1 MKPNSNGA
9 STAIRSKRGSALPV
23 ASVTPDDAPLVALG
37 RYVGYWFDRTPRR
50 ALYCTSYYK
59 FAARLIGRGRRVLD
73 VGCSEGL
80 GTWLLARE
88 CGSARGIDPDKAAI
102 AVARENWREP
112 QVEFDC
118 ADFLTS
124 PPDAY
129 DAVVNF
135 DVIEH
140 ILPEHADNFL
150 ARIADNLVED
160 GMAIVGTP
168 SLTGQAY
175 ASEVS
180 KAGHVNVYSGERL
193 EDEMR
198 RHFRHVFMF
207 AANDEVVHTGFLPM
221 AHYLIAVGC
230 IKRTA
235 KGSGVD
241 VTNPFRS
248 VQTALPTSTPDP
260 LSAGGRS

>member
-1 MKPNSNGA
+1 MP
-9 STAIRSKRGSALPV
+9 PV
-23 ASVTPDDAPLVALG
+23 LLG

-50 ALYCTSYYK
+50 ALYCASYYK
-59 FAARLIGRGRRVLD
+59 FAARLIGREQRVLD

-80 GTWLLARE
+80 GTWLLANE
-88 CGSARGIDPDKAAI
+88 CGSALGIDPDKAAVQ
-102 AVARENWREP
+102 VARQNWRDP
-112 QVEFDC
+112 RIEFTC
-118 ADFLTS
+118 GDFLAAE
-124 PPDAY
+124 PGQY

-140 ILPEHADNFL
+140 IFPEHAEDFL
-150 ARIADNLVED
+150 ARLAENIVAD

-168 SLTGQAY
+168 SLQGQAY
-175 ASEVS
+175 ASDVS

-193 EDEMR
+193 EAAMR

-230 IKRTA
+230 IRRT
-235 KGSGVD
+235 
-241 VTNPFRS
+241 TC
-248 VQTALPTSTPDP
+248 
-260 LSAGGRS
+260 